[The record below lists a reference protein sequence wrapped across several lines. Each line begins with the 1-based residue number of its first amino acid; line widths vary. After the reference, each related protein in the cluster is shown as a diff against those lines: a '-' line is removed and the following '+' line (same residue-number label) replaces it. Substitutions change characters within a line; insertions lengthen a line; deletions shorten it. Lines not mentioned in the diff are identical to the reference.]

1 MSASCRCC
9 QGDQV
14 RVDASGRVRMDPDHR
29 LACVSRVPIF
39 RGLPEEDR
47 RRIAARAT
55 TRLVPKGEVVQ
66 QQGGM
71 PALQIVHSGQVKQCL
86 LAEDGTQRLLRILGP
101 GEFMGEH
108 SVLTGRPA
116 PREATA
122 MTVSQ
127 VCTLSRLDV
136 QQWLEETPQL
146 ALSLLDAVTAR
157 LEDTEAR
164 LSELVGTTVGHRL
177 GEYLAG
183 AADGVEGVPFDLPI
197 SKRDLA
203 QLLGTTP
210 ETISRRLR
218 AMSEQG
224 LLRVGPGRR
233 MVVMDIAGMLRA

>member
-1 MSASCRCC
+1 
-9 QGDQV
+9 
-14 RVDASGRVRMDPDHR
+14 
-29 LACVSRVPIF
+29 
-39 RGLPEEDR
+39 
-47 RRIAARAT
+47 
-55 TRLVPKGEVVQ
+55 
-66 QQGGM
+66 
-71 PALQIVHSGQVKQCL
+71 
-86 LAEDGTQRLLRILGP
+86 
-101 GEFMGEH
+101 
-108 SVLTGRPA
+108 
-116 PREATA
+116 
-122 MTVSQ
+122 
-127 VCTLSRLDV
+127 RLDV

-164 LSELVGTTVGHRL
+164 LSELVGTTVGQRL

-183 AADGVEGVPFDLPI
+183 VADGVEGVPFDLPI

-218 AMSEQG
+218 ALSDEG

>member
-1 MSASCRCC
+1 MSVSCHCC
-9 QGDQV
+9 HDDHA
-14 RVDASGRVRMDPDHR
+14 RIDASGRVRLDPDHR

-39 RGLPEEDR
+39 RDLSEADR
-47 RRIAARAT
+47 RRIASRAT

-66 QQGGM
+66 QQGGL
-71 PALQIVHSGQVKQCL
+71 PALQIVHSGQIKQCL
-86 LAEDGTQRLLRILGP
+86 LGEDGSQRLLRILGP
-101 GEFMGEH
+101 GDFMGEH

-122 MTVSQ
+122 MTPSQ

-136 QQWLEETPQL
+136 QQWLEDQPRL
-146 ALSLLDAVTAR
+146 ALSLLEAVTAR

-164 LSELVGTTVGHRL
+164 LLELVGTTVGQRL
-177 GEYLAG
+177 GEYLAA
-183 AADGVEGVPFDLPI
+183 AADGVEGEPFDLPL

-218 AMSEQG
+218 AMSDDG

-233 MVVMDIAGMLRA
+233 MVVMDIPGILQG